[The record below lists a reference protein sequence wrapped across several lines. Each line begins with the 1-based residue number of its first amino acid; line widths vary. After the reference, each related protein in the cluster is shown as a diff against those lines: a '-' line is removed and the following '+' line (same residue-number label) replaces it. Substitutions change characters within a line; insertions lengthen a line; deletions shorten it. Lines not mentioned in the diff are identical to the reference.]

1 MLSFTLLLFMSAMP
15 TSAND
20 DIRVSPLYFG
30 PNALPVPEMLDG
42 TVSDRLY
49 VEVSY
54 DFYKGFYG
62 DKTHDLNAK
71 VHIPLFTP
79 SVNLTLWMPVVEFYY
94 NTPASIDHQASVKQ
108 KMKGSGMGNVY
119 VTTDIHLF
127 KQKRIMPDVSL
138 RVGLITASGDNEQ
151 YARYYDAPGYF
162 FDTSVAKSL
171 KLKKGFVREVR
182 FVVNAGFLCWQV
194 AKSIQNDAYMYGL
207 KAKVCTGPFDC
218 SFAWQGYSGW
228 IGNGDKPMVIRADA
242 VWKLG
247 RKGNIRPLVSYQYGV
262 RDYPFHQLRVG
273 MGYRF

>member
-1 MLSFTLLLFMSAMP
+1 MRNTMLSFTLLLFMSAMP

-94 NTPASIDHQASVKQ
+94 NTPASIDH
-108 KMKGSGMGNVY
+108 
-119 VTTDIHLF
+119 
-127 KQKRIMPDVSL
+127 
-138 RVGLITASGDNEQ
+138 
-151 YARYYDAPGYF
+151 
-162 FDTSVAKSL
+162 
-171 KLKKGFVREVR
+171 
-182 FVVNAGFLCWQV
+182 
-194 AKSIQNDAYMYGL
+194 
-207 KAKVCTGPFDC
+207 
-218 SFAWQGYSGW
+218 
-228 IGNGDKPMVIRADA
+228 
-242 VWKLG
+242 
-247 RKGNIRPLVSYQYGV
+247 
-262 RDYPFHQLRVG
+262 
-273 MGYRF
+273 